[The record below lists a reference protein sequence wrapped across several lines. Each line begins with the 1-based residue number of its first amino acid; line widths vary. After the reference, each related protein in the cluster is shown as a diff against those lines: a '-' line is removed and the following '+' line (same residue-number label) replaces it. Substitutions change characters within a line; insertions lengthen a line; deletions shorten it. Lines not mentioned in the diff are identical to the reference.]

1 MATVSFFAFVFAALM
16 GLTMAVRHWRG
27 QTSGKAFG
35 IVHGL
40 WALAGIALL
49 ASSLAQRDAGW
60 GWWVL
65 ASFGVVALGGLY
77 QFSKQVRGQ
86 KWSEVVLWAHGGL
99 ALVTLAAL
107 GVWLFARPEPQS
119 APGAPAGTTENLPI
133 DASAP

>member
-1 MATVSFFAFVFAALM
+1 MATVSLFAFVFAALM

-27 QTSGKAFG
+27 ETSGKAFG

-65 ASFGVVALGGLY
+65 ASFGAVALGGLY
-77 QFSKQVRGQ
+77 LFVKQVKGE
-86 KWSEVVLWAHGGL
+86 KWPGAVIVAHGGL

-107 GVWLFARPEPQS
+107 GVWLFARPEPVS
-119 APGAPAGTTENLPI
+119 APGAPAATTENLPT
-133 DASAP
+133 DDGP